1 MSQQKVLQGDMK
13 KVVKE
18 SWGELL
24 LSMSQSGENRK
35 HVVWKTGEQMMEM
48 ALRAIQRQE
57 VTL

>member
-1 MSQQKVLQGDMK
+1 MK

-18 SWGELL
+18 SCRELL

-35 HVVWKTGEQMMEM
+35 HMVWKTGEQMLEM
-48 ALRAIQRQE
+48 ALWASQRQE

>member
-1 MSQQKVLQGDMK
+1 MK
-13 KVVKE
+13 KAVKE

-48 ALRAIQRQE
+48 ALWASQRQE